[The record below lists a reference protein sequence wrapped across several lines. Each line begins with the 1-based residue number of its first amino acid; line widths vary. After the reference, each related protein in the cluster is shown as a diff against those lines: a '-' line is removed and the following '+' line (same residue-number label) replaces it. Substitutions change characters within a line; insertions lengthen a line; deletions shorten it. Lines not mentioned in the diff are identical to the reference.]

1 MNKIFY
7 SGLAIILIGV
17 GWWVWSE
24 RNERGIVIVPEIQRY
39 ESVQYGLSFEY
50 PKNYYLKERVGERP
64 SLALV
69 LVEDTQENRDLL
81 NGVSTEAREGPT
93 SITVEVYENPQQLS
107 AEEWMRELTNWGTG
121 AQEVTPT
128 TIAGTQGLRYRWSGL
143 YEGESTLLTQGA
155 FTYIFS
161 VTWLTPSDAMILD
174 FEELLGSVRFS
185 LPASQ

>member
-1 MNKIFY
+1 MNKTLY
-7 SGLAIILIGV
+7 GVLVVIILIGV
-17 GWWVWSE
+17 GWVVLSKQ
-24 RNERGIVIVPEIQRY
+24 GLQRY
-39 ESVQYGLSFEY
+39 ESLQYGLSFEY
-50 PKNYYLKERVGERP
+50 PKNYYLKERAGERP

-128 TIAGTQGLRYRWSGL
+128 TIASTEGLRYRWSGL
-143 YEGESTLLTQGA
+143 YEGSSVLFTSGTSTYVL
-155 FTYIFS
+155 S
-161 VTWLTPSDAMILD
+161 VTWLTPEERIVRD
-174 FEELLGSVRFS
+174 FETILSSFAIL
-185 LPASQ
+185 

>member
-7 SGLAIILIGV
+7 GIFAIIILVGAGWLVLDRQGV
-17 GWWVWSE
+17 
-24 RNERGIVIVPEIQRY
+24 QRY
-39 ESVQYGLSFEY
+39 ESAPHGLSFEY
-50 PKNYYLKERVGERP
+50 PKNYYLKERMGERP

-143 YEGESTLLTQGA
+143 YEGSSVVFTHGTSTYVL
-155 FTYIFS
+155 S
-161 VTWLTPSDAMILD
+161 VTWLTPGERIVKD
-174 FEELLGSVRFS
+174 FETILSSSAIL
-185 LPASQ
+185 